1 MIAEFVA
8 PSMKLIT
15 RSPQKLSPSALP
27 QTLLIVSGICEF
39 TAIVI
44 DCVAGR
50 IKFTKVFERIISVFG
65 KG

>member
-1 MIAEFVA
+1 MAEFVA

-27 QTLLIVSGICEF
+27 QTLLTVSGICEL
-39 TAIVI
+39 TVIVI

-50 IKFTKVFERIISVFG
+50 ITFTKFFERIVSVFG